1 MSEENL
7 YHSDLRVDVH
17 LDAYLSLTRLA
28 ERRWRIGVMLQP
40 RKADVQSWWVNDAQ
54 VTLTCASG
62 PLVSAV
68 TVATEAGT
76 AVEPQLWMPSGEERV
91 WGFQDQID
99 TTVHANSQAMT
110 HARFEFT
117 VDPDVRGAV
126 PLGALH
132 IKQQFDDRLLHD
144 ADMFLTL
151 VRFGT
156 NSAGEVVFATP
167 HQEIWW
173 TDELLEP
180 GESADVYYTVVV
192 GEVPSEGRPCT
203 HDWCNEERAVVEAGE
218 SG

>member
-1 MSEENL
+1 MSEANL
-7 YHSDLRVDVH
+7 YHSHLSIDVH
-17 LDAYLSLTRLA
+17 LDAHLSVTRLRP
-28 ERRWRIGVMLQP
+28 RRWRIGAMLVP
-40 RKADVQSWWVNDAQ
+40 RRTDDEGWWVNDADIS
-54 VTLTCASG
+54 LTCASG
-62 PLVSAV
+62 PLVTSV
-68 TVATEAGT
+68 TVATEAGR
-76 AVEPQLWMPSGEERV
+76 ASEPHLRIVSGEEKV
-91 WGFQDQID
+91 WGFQDQVD
-99 TTVHANSQAMT
+99 ATVHASTAAMT

-117 VDPDVRGAV
+117 VDPDVQGAL

-192 GEVPSEGRPCT
+192 GEVPSEGRPCA
-203 HDWCNEERAVVEAGE
+203 HDWCNEEGAVVDAG
-218 SG
+218 GAG